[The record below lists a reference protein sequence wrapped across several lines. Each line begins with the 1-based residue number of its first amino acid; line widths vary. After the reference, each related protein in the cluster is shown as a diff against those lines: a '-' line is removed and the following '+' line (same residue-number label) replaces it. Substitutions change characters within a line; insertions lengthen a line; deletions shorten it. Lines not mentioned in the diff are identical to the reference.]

1 MKTGALVFNGA
12 RRDCGLTSAE
22 LKVETRSGKS
32 FGLPFG
38 VSAPPWS
45 STCYFDFAAV
55 SSLLLFGILKR
66 FKSSFG
72 SNHYTVELTK
82 QNLSR

>member
-1 MKTGALVFNGA
+1 MKIGALVFNGV

-22 LKVETRSGKS
+22 LKVERGKS

-45 STCYFDFAAV
+45 SPCYFDFAAV

-66 FKSSFG
+66 FKSSSG
-72 SNHYTVELTK
+72 SNHYTMELTK
-82 QNLSR
+82 QNLSK

>member
-1 MKTGALVFNGA
+1 MKIGALVFNGA

-22 LKVETRSGKS
+22 TKVERGKA

-45 STCYFDFAAV
+45 SPLGILT
-55 SSLLLFGILKR
+55 LLLCRLCCFLV
-66 FKSSFG
+66 
-72 SNHYTVELTK
+72 Y
-82 QNLSR
+82 